1 MNMRY
6 CDVCGEEYNASHTTH
21 TCQTADLEKAFLQ
34 ERDQPIACNLN
45 GDALAGLRREII
57 ANGSPAHLVRMW
69 ERSAGRNF
77 NE

>member
-6 CDVCGEEYNASHTTH
+6 CEVCGEEYNASRTH
-21 TCQTADLEKAFLQ
+21 TCQPADLEMAFLQ
-34 ERDQPIACNLN
+34 ELNQPEACNLN

-57 ANGSPAHLVRMW
+57 ANGSPTKLVRMW
-69 ERSAGRNF
+69 ERSAGRKF

>member
-6 CDVCGEEYNASHTTH
+6 CDVCGEEHNASRTKH
-21 TCQTADLEKAFLQ
+21 TCQPADLEMAFLQ
-34 ERDQPIACNLN
+34 ELNQPEACNLN

-57 ANGSPAHLVRMW
+57 ANGSPANLVALW
-69 ERSAGRNF
+69 ERSAGRKF